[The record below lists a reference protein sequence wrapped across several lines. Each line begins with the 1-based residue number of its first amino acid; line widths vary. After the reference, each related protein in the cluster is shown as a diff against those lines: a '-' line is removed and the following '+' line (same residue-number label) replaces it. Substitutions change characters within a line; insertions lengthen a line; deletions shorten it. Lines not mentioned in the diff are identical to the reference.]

1 MEMIL
6 IRVLQYPLRAVW
18 PTMRATASHHS
29 CFPRTSRH
37 MLLSGPCVVFRKF
50 WGLIIFCQLGWP
62 QKCKPMQNRSK
73 SQLTGDSPASHVWL
87 PEVNLD
93 VLLQGQSKEDGEKVG
108 CDSRALAEI
117 ETRIQSALVV
127 CGLRFEGLANPGFEE
142 PRSQCHPLPHY
153 AANQCH
159 TRLIGTSLSLAN
171 QNLNKG
177 VVPVSDQWETLV
189 VLVVPISDSFI

>member
-1 MEMIL
+1 
-6 IRVLQYPLRAVW
+6 
-18 PTMRATASHHS
+18 MRATASKETPITAASHAPLAICCCLGHAW
-29 CFPRTSRH
+29 F
-37 MLLSGPCVVFRKF
+37 SGSFEGSSFFASLGDPKSANQCKT
-50 WGLIIFCQLGWP
+50 GLRVNWNPPF
-62 QKCKPMQNRSK
+62 
-73 SQLTGDSPASHVWL
+73 TGDSPASHVWL

-153 AANQCH
+153 AANHCH

-189 VLVVPISDSFI
+189 VVVPISDSFI